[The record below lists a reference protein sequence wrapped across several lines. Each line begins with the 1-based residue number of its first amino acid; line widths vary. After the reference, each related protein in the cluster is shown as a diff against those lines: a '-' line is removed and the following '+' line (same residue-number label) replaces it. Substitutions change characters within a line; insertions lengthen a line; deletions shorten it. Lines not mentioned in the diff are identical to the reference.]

1 MLARVV
7 SAASALAQTQSTGSG
22 QAYPAKPV
30 RLVVPAPPGGGTDIL
45 ARVIAPKLSEGLGQS
60 VIVENRGGA
69 AGNIAAELVAK
80 SPPDGYT
87 LIIVNTAFR
96 LFRSLY
102 RNLPFDPVRDFAPVT
117 HLMISPPCFWSRT
130 LPSRS
135 RRCAASINLAKAR
148 PGELNFASSG
158 SGQSNHLAAELFK
171 SMQAKDDMVHVP
183 YKGGGPVLTD
193 LLGGHITLFFGSITS
208 TLPHTKSGKLRPL
221 GVTSLKR
228 AHAAPDVPT
237 IAEAALPG
245 FEAVGWYGILAPA
258 GTSKEILNRLSR
270 DVVRGLQ
277 APEVQDRIIKDGGEP
292 VGGTPDQFSA
302 FIRAEIAKWA
312 EVVRVIR
319 RAGRLSDCSNRDEQS
334 FDLRGSVRD
343 DVRFERVHGSR
354 SRSCPQLPE
363 PSVAYRRAG
372 GARRVHRFACTYP
385 RAEVVRGL
393 GPSSRGRQPTRS
405 CDQCRH
411 YDRREIGA

>member
-1 MLARVV
+1 MNSRRGVEWLVLALFM

-22 QAYPAKPV
+22 QVYPTKPV
-30 RLVVPAPPGGGTDIL
+30 RLLVPAPPGGGTDIL
-45 ARVIAPKLSEGLGQS
+45 ARVVAPKLSEGLGQS
-60 VIVENRGGA
+60 VIIENRGGA
-69 AGNIAAELVAK
+69 GGNIAAELVAK

-87 LIIVNTAFR
+87 LIIVNTAFSVVP
-96 LFRSLY
+96 SLY
-102 RNLPFDPVRDFAPVT
+102 RNLPFDPARDFAPIT
-117 HLMISPPCFWSRT
+117 HLMISP
-130 LPSRS
+130 LLLVAHPSVPVTSVRGL
-135 RRCAASINLAKAR
+135 INLAKAR

-171 SMQAKDDMVHVP
+171 SMAKVDMVHVP

-193 LLGGHITLFFGSITS
+193 LLGGHITLFFGSIIS
-208 TLPHTKSGKLRPL
+208 TLPHAKSGRLRPL

-258 GTSKEILNRLSR
+258 GTSKEILSRLSR

-292 VGGTPDQFSA
+292 VGGTPEQFSA

-312 EVVRVIR
+312 EVVRV
-319 RAGRLSDCSNRDEQS
+319 S
-334 FDLRGSVRD
+334 
-343 DVRFERVHGSR
+343 
-354 SRSCPQLPE
+354 
-363 PSVAYRRAG
+363 
-372 GARRVHRFACTYP
+372 GARA
-385 RAEVVRGL
+385 
-393 GPSSRGRQPTRS
+393 
-405 CDQCRH
+405 D
-411 YDRREIGA
+411 